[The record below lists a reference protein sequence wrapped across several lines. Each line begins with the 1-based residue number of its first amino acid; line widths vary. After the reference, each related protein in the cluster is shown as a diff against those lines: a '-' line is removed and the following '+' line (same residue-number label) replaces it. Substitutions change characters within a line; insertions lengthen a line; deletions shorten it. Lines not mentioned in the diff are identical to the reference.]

1 MSATVWPWNELYWL
15 RPQFLWLLLALPAL
29 AWWWRRRRRDRSVWR
44 GAVDAHLL
52 PHLLDGRA
60 GRASRLA
67 AIAAALGYAIAVLA
81 LSGPS
86 WRESEQPLWQTRTPL
101 VLALDLSSRTLAG
114 DLPPSRLAQARAK
127 LAALLRQRDGGQ
139 IGLVVYADDAY
150 TVAPLT
156 DDPRNV
162 AIFLDALAPEIMP
175 GDGQRADRAIAW
187 SARLL
192 RQAGFDRGE
201 ILLIT
206 DHADRADRAA
216 ADQAREQGYRVS
228 ALGLG
233 GDTATPFRRPDG
245 EIVSVAL
252 DADSLRRL
260 ASDGGGRYAS
270 IGQGDADL
278 RALGVLTAKLADTG
292 TQQGKQGM
300 AREDNG
306 CWLLPPLLLLGLFA
320 FRRRSGA
327 AALAL
332 LLCLGLP
339 LAPARAQGLWQR
351 ADQAAHARI
360 EEGTA
365 AYRKG
370 EFERAGEL
378 YRQGRGADAQYNL
391 GNALARQG
399 RYDEAI
405 QAYDQALK
413 LQPGMADALANRR
426 AVAAAK
432 KRPPPPKGE
441 AKQNAPRQDGGGQS
455 GQGAQGGRSGNQDPK
470 PQPAR
475 DGKQDGQPEPS
486 PAGERKPAQPQQQ
499 PQPQQKPQPQ
509 PSAAGNGAGAAPRAA
524 DRAAQQRAD
533 AAQRERIQ
541 RELERQARD
550 GASQRGGRKAPAA
563 GVESTQQREH
573 RLANDA
579 WLKRLPDEPGE
590 LLREKFKIEYERR
603 QMQSLRGD

>member
-1 MSATVWPWNELYWL
+1 MSASVWSLWTDLHWL
-15 RPQFLWLLLALPAL
+15 RPQWLWLLAALPLL
-29 AWWWRRRRRDRSVWR
+29 AGWWRRRRRDRSVWR

-67 AIAAALGYAIAVLA
+67 AVAAALGYVVAVLA

-86 WRESEQPLWQTRTPL
+86 WRESEQPLWQARTPL
-101 VLALDLSSRTLAG
+101 VLALDLSSRSLAG
-114 DLPPSRLAQARAK
+114 DLPPTRLAQARAK
-127 LAALLRQRDGGQ
+127 LSVLLRERDGGQ
-139 IGLVVYADDAY
+139 VGLVVYADDAY

-156 DDPRNV
+156 DDGRNV
-162 AIFLDALAPEIMP
+162 AIFLDALTPDIMP

-192 RQAGFDRGE
+192 RQAGFERGE

-206 DHADRADRAA
+206 DQADRAA
-216 ADQAREQGYRVS
+216 RAAAEKAREQGYRVS

-245 EIVSVAL
+245 RIVSVAL

-260 ASDGGGRYAS
+260 AGDGGGRYVA

-278 RALGVLTAKLADTG
+278 RALGVLAPKIGDAG
-292 TQQGKQGM
+292 AAQGKQGRM
-300 AREDNG
+300 REDNG
-306 CWLLPPLLLLGLFA
+306 YWLLPPLLLLGLFA

-339 LAPARAQGLWQR
+339 LSPARAQGLWQR
-351 ADQAAHARI
+351 ADQAAHARM

-378 YRQGRGADAQYNL
+378 YRQGQGADAQYNL

-413 LQPGMADALANRR
+413 LQPGMADAMANRR

-432 KRPPPPKGE
+432 QRPPSPQEQG
-441 AKQNAPRQDGGGQS
+441 KQDAPQRNGGGQK
-455 GQGAQGGRSGNQDPK
+455 GQGRDGGQGSQSK
-470 PQPAR
+470 PQSQK
-475 DGKQDGQPEPS
+475 GQQDGQ
-486 PAGERKPAQPQQQ
+486 RAQDPRRDRNAPQ
-499 PQPQQKPQPQ
+499 PQPQPQPG
-509 PSAAGNGAGAAPRAA
+509 SSGAGNGRSEAPRAA
-524 DRAAQQRAD
+524 DQAAQQQAD
-533 AAQRERIQ
+533 AAQRERIR
-541 RELERQARD
+541 RELERQGAAQD
-550 GASQRGGRKAPAA
+550 GGAQRGDRKAPAPGRENA
-563 GVESTQQREH
+563 QQRE
-573 RLANDA
+573 RRMANEA
-579 WLKRLPDEPGE
+579 WLKRVPDDPGG

-603 QMQSLRGD
+603 QMQSLKGD